1 MRYRLEWDR
10 GPKAVIDLHCS
21 VTDVFML
28 RYDGPLQL
36 TLRRGLEELP
46 ITKEDLEER
55 VKGIRKLAGSMGF
68 RGPRGLGAR
77 APAAD
82 SLDNLRDEGGSLFNL
97 VLPQSVASDLGAT
110 ELFIDIGTDEAL
122 IPVPWELMC
131 DTAGFICLRHAIGRY
146 VNLKQPLDLNRTLGR
161 QGEVRV
167 LLISVPKPQPM
178 GDTTYE
184 TLPEADA
191 EFTAI
196 AKLLVDRGI
205 EFLPLQGRDAT
216 KNRVRNELHRDR
228 AYTIIHFTGHGHVD
242 VEDPRRSGLVLHDG
256 ILTTGVISQFL
267 RHAPILAFIN
277 GCETAAGTGG
287 AAPGGDPDTE
297 LSIAHLTRVFGIA
310 RPLLNKGSYV
320 LGTRWRVGDTSAAA
334 FAETFYAEMLGGEP
348 IGAAITRGRN
358 AAFEKDSSDL
368 SWASYVFYG
377 DPRLMIELEV
387 EHEPEGDGDPGP
399 RPTPEGQDYVKTA
412 EQPED
417 ERRSMPGAGAGSGL
431 FWPEPE
437 LPGADAEPGEVVAAT
452 DSGAPPSEPPAAV
465 PLLPILDDT
474 ARAYVDMR
482 QATPAGTRRTLDM
495 ERLLDGVRSQASAFG
510 REVVAECLRSVHEGR
525 RIVGIVLATAAP
537 DRTYF
542 PKLLAVAGTPFS
554 PFEEYHALLAL
565 RAVVDQ
571 LAQPEGLQLQAFL
584 RKRLTDEGFVATD
597 RAYAAREILA
607 QLDRGPGDSTI
618 NGNPDFS

>member
-21 VTDVFML
+21 VKDVFML
-28 RYDGPLQL
+28 RYDGPFQL

-55 VKGIRKLAGSMGF
+55 VKSIRKLAGSMGLRGA
-68 RGPRGLGAR
+68 RGPRTR

-82 SLDNLRDEGGSLFNL
+82 ALDNLRDEGGSLFNL

-131 DTAGFICLRHAIGRY
+131 DTAGFICLRHAVGRY
-146 VNLKQPLDLNRTLGR
+146 VNLKQPLDLNRPLGH

-167 LLISVPKPQPM
+167 LLISVPKPQPIRDM
-178 GDTTYE
+178 TYE
-184 TLPEADA
+184 TLPEAEA

-196 AKLLVDRGI
+196 SNLLVDRGI
-205 EFLPLQGRDAT
+205 DFLPLQGRDAT
-216 KNRVRNELHRDR
+216 KNRVRNELHSDR

-256 ILTTGVISQFL
+256 ILTTGVIWQFL

-287 AAPGGDPDTE
+287 PAPGGDADTE

-310 RPLLNKGSYV
+310 RPLLNRGSYV
-320 LGTRWRVGDTSAAA
+320 LGTRWRVGDSSATT
-334 FAETFYAEMLGGEP
+334 FAKTFYAEMLGGKP

-358 AAFEKDSSDL
+358 AAFEKGSSDL

-377 DPRLMIELEV
+377 DPRLMIELGA
-387 EHEPEGDGDPGP
+387 EHEPEGDPGP
-399 RPTPEGQDYVKTA
+399 GPMPQGQDGTETGEEPEG
-412 EQPED
+412 EPG
-417 ERRSMPGAGAGSGL
+417 SMPRAGASSG
-431 FWPEPE
+431 WGQVEPE
-437 LPGADAEPGEVVAAT
+437 TGGADADLGGIEVAT
-452 DSGAPPSEPPAAV
+452 ESGAPPSEPAASV
-465 PLLPILDDT
+465 PLVPILDDT
-474 ARAYVDMR
+474 ARAYVEMR
-482 QATPAGTRRTLDM
+482 QTTPAGTRRTLDM

-510 REVVAECLRSVHEGR
+510 REVVAECLRSDHEGR

-537 DRTYF
+537 SRAYF
-542 PKLLAVAGTPFS
+542 PGLIAMAGTPLS
-554 PFEEYHALLAL
+554 RFEEYHAFRAL

-571 LAQPEGLQLQAFL
+571 LAQPEKLQLQAL
-584 RKRLTDEGFVATD
+584 LLERLTDEEFVATD

-607 QLDRGPGDSTI
+607 GLDRHLGDSTI
-618 NGNPDFS
+618 NGNPDLS